1 MSQPRFTWR
10 DPKFTYADALSGSRL
25 VMLPYLIYGLAA
37 QLPGLAVTTIAAMI
51 VTDLID
57 GRVARRLG
65 QARPSGA
72 AFDSTIDFIVIYA
85 LFTAFFAIGMMPWW
99 KWLVI
104 FAPAV
109 LMSATQILYLARA
122 PEVEFALTP
131 AGKRV
136 GQIQYAYL
144 PFLLA
149 RTFWWREGWA
159 MWLDHVIFALLA
171 VAIIFSTIDTLKT
184 LRGLLKNQ

>member
-1 MSQPRFTWR
+1 MSRPRFSWR
-10 DPKFTYADALSGSRL
+10 DPNFSYADALTGSRL
-25 VMLPYLIYGLAA
+25 IVLPYLIYGLVAR
-37 QLPGLAVTTIAAMI
+37 LPGLAVTTIVAMI

-57 GRVARRLG
+57 GRVARHFG
-65 QARPSGA
+65 HARPSGA

-159 MWLDHVIFALLA
+159 MSLDHVIFALLA

>member
-1 MSQPRFTWR
+1 MNQPRFTWR

-25 VMLPYLIYGLAA
+25 IMLPYLIYGLAA
-37 QLPGLAVTTIAAMI
+37 RLPGLAVTTIAAMI

-65 QARPSGA
+65 QARPSGG
-72 AFDSTIDFIVIYA
+72 AFDSTIDFIVIYG
-85 LFTAFFAIGMMPWW
+85 LFITFFAIGLLPWW

-109 LMSATQILYLARA
+109 LMAVTQILYLTRA
-122 PEVEFALTP
+122 SEVEFALAP

-149 RTFWWREGWA
+149 RTFWWHGDWA
-159 MWLDHVIFALLA
+159 LTADHVIFALLA
-171 VAIIFSTIDTLKT
+171 GAIVLNTIDNLKT
-184 LRGLLKNQ
+184 LRRLVQTQ